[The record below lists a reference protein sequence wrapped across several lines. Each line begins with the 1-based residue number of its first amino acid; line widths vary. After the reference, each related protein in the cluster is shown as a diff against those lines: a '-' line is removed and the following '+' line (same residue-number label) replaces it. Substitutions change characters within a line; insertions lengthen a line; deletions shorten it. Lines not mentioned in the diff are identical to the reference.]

1 MGFGAH
7 DWVAHHATH
16 RPDALALG
24 CAEDGRTTTWAE
36 LDRRVG
42 RLARVLTD
50 LGVGRGDRIALV
62 AENDPRVFEVQFAA
76 MRLGALFVPLNWRLT
91 LHEMTEICLDADAA
105 VLVHDST
112 WADAAAG
119 IADKAGISRR
129 LAWGPHRPAGAA
141 DHGTGHGT
149 GHETD
154 YEAGLA
160 AASYT
165 GPRSGSTLD
174 DPTHI
179 LYTSGTTGRPKGALS
194 THGTL
199 AWQALNTAHA
209 TGFSQPGC
217 HHLNP
222 MPLFHAGG
230 LHVMANPILYFGGAV
245 TTMTRFV
252 PDQVL
257 AALAGSTPPVTHFAA
272 IPLMYEAIAGQPGFA
287 EADLSHARHLII
299 AGAIATPELLQR
311 WADRG
316 VPLQPQYGGTEMGPM
331 ATALDDE
338 AGSLDKAKQGSTGRR
353 AFHTD
358 IRLVD
363 PSGSDVPDGET
374 GEIWLRGPSVTVGYW
389 RKDRDEFFTGDWFR
403 TGDAARRDADGFYY
417 LAGRTKEMY
426 KSGGENVYPAEV
438 ENVLSVHPAVA
449 DIAVV
454 GVPDEKWGEV
464 GVAVVVPASGGA
476 PTLAEL
482 HAFAGD
488 KLARF
493 KLPKQVV
500 IVEELPRNVTG
511 KVSRERLREDYRS
524 ARSTSAPA

>member
-7 DWVAHHATH
+7 DWVAHHASH
-16 RPDALALG
+16 RPDALALA
-24 CAEDGRTTTWAE
+24 CAEDGRTSTWAE
-36 LDRRVG
+36 LDQRVG
-42 RLARVLTD
+42 RLSRVLTD
-50 LGVGRGDRIALV
+50 LGVGKGDRIALV

-76 MRLGALFVPLNWRLT
+76 MRIGALFAPLNWRLT
-91 LHEMTEICLDADAA
+91 VHEMAEICIDAEPT
-105 VLVHDST
+105 VLVHDTT
-112 WADAAAG
+112 WAEAAVA
-119 IADKAGISRR
+119 IADKAGIPRR
-129 LAWGPHRPAGAA
+129 LAWGAEESDGLPDDTA
-141 DHGTGHGT
+141 
-149 GHETD
+149 D

-165 GPRSGSTLD
+165 GPRSDITLD

-179 LYTSGTTGRPKGALS
+179 LYTSGTTGKPKGSLS

-199 AWQALNTAHA
+199 VWQALNNAHT
-209 TGFSQPGC
+209 TGYSQPGC

-252 PDQVL
+252 PDQVF
-257 AALAGSTPPVTHFAA
+257 AALAGSTPPITHFAA
-272 IPLMYEAIAGQPGFA
+272 IPLMYQAIAGQPGFA
-287 EADLSHARHLII
+287 DAELTAARHFII
-299 AGAIATPELLQR
+299 AGAIATPELLQL

-316 VPLQPQYGGTEMGPM
+316 IPLQPQYGGTEMGPM

-338 AGSLDKAKQGSTGRR
+338 AGSVEKAKKGSTGRR

-363 PSGSDVPDGET
+363 PLGVDVGDGET

-389 RKDRDEFFTGDWFR
+389 RKNRDDFFTDGWFR
-403 TGDAARRDADGFYY
+403 TGDAARRDADGFYF

-464 GVAVVVPASGGA
+464 GVAVVVPAGGA
-476 PTLAEL
+476 ALTLDDL

-488 KLARF
+488 QLARF
-493 KLPKQVV
+493 KLPKRLVLV
-500 IVEELPRNVTG
+500 DELPRNVTG
-511 KVSRERLREDYRS
+511 KVSRERLREEHHG
-524 ARSTSAPA
+524 APA